1 MRQLSHIEHIIPAH
15 KHTHMDAKSEM
26 ITMVRSDR
34 SQSQTHTHTT
44 ELASNIFLICAFP
57 NEPNAE
63 ANVAGRSVGSVAEA
77 HRRAVLPLLVAS
89 KRKKGRKIALKGCAF
104 AETNASAGSAP
115 VLRSLLCLKK
125 VFFTASC
132 SCFLAH
138 QGSSLWGSGRNAS
151 RSLGAGIKKILKWHT
166 LSGPR
171 ALLQPTVP
179 RVHSGKASGKVKFR
193 LERAEGVL
201 HLKSF
206 SSAIAPLPLQ
216 EKGRGKNDQ
225 SFSQLRQ
232 ESHFIEVHETSA
244 RERYV
249 PPWRSFCPF
258 VSLPARLYLAFCNS
272 ISFDLRHLHLLSPA
286 RMLNHFPEVK
296 GVHENR
302 NTHTHKKRVDRRK
315 HKSSPTRVRSDLVES
330 RDRLAQQA

>member
-1 MRQLSHIEHIIPAH
+1 
-15 KHTHMDAKSEM
+15 MDVKSEM

-34 SQSQTHTHTT
+34 SQSHTHTHTHTT

-104 AETNASAGSAP
+104 AETNASASSAP

-125 VFFTASC
+125 VFSPPLALA
-132 SCFLAH
+132 FLH
-138 QGSSLWGSGRNAS
+138 TKDHRCGRNGRERTDAS

-171 ALLQPTVP
+171 VLLQPTVP

-232 ESHFIEVHETSA
+232 ESHFIEVHETMRANVTFHHGVLFAFA
-244 RERYV
+244 R
-249 PPWRSFCPF
+249 S
-258 VSLPARLYLAFCNS
+258 
-272 ISFDLRHLHLLSPA
+272 
-286 RMLNHFPEVK
+286 
-296 GVHENR
+296 
-302 NTHTHKKRVDRRK
+302 
-315 HKSSPTRVRSDLVES
+315 
-330 RDRLAQQA
+330 